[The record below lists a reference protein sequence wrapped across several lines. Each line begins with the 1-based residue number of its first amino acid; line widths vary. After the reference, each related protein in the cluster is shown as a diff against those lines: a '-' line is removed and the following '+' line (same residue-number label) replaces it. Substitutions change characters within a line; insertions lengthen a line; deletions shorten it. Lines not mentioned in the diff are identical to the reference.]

1 MSDWNYI
8 TDEKLRRVIDAL
20 NPFFTGGHQ
29 LSLVQLAD
37 IIAEIGYNEAT
48 LDLQDLEDFR
58 TTILSAAGASAVGST
73 DGTVQADID
82 DLESRLSE
90 IETGTVHADVQ
101 NIAGDGRDV
110 TAAMQSFLNGAAGK
124 TVVLGVDRNYGIT
137 TITIPANTTI
147 VSNGSKFT
155 KLTAS
160 STPAITCLGAIE
172 ADTLWLESV
181 GGASDAGIQFQGS
194 DISVGKVKVDFSA
207 ADSGSAGSVYGVY
220 VYSGSLTEI
229 TNVSIGTI
237 EVSDHA
243 YPFKTQNVDGIDVG
257 YVNLTNYRRGY
268 DCVDT
273 KNGVFYRAKV
283 SGKSP
288 SASGAAG
295 ENALLITAT
304 ADSESENLRFERW
317 VCSDAAEIT
326 FSIAGS
332 FRCRNIHF
340 NRCKSSKSG
349 AGGASAV
356 SGSALKV
363 LGNPT
368 GSVYHEDIYV
378 DDLLIEDC
386 GTAGTGTD
394 AFSAVQ
400 IGMVR
405 GGEFR
410 FRVRKNLNA
419 NSAKNG
425 FSVWASEDVHIY
437 PEVKD
442 VSTNAARFVTVSGY
456 PTTMT
461 DVIVHGGKL
470 NINNTAEDVAYF
482 ECGTGTFDN
491 VSIAEGCVI
500 TGGVSGTEHVAPGVG
515 GAYSNCS
522 VDIVRIRA
530 QTTSGNP
537 PTVNSDDIL
546 VKMVGP
552 LYGTVHTQGRDGSQV
567 TDTATGAYKIRK
579 AGVWTTL

>member
-48 LDLQDLEDFR
+48 LDLAILEDFR
-58 TTILSAAGASAVGST
+58 VDVLSPAGAATVGST
-73 DGTVQADID
+73 DGNVQT
-82 DLESRLSE
+82 DLDGLDARLTE
-90 IETGTVHADVQ
+90 IETGTVHADLA
-101 NIAGDGRDV
+101 NIAGDGTDV
-110 TAAMQSFLNGAAGK
+110 TTAMQNFLNGAAGK
-124 TVVLGVDRNYGIT
+124 TVILGVNKTYGIT
-137 TITIPANTTI
+137 TINIPDGTTI
-147 VSNGSKFT
+147 VSNGSKFR

-160 STPAITCLGAIE
+160 STPGIVCLGAIE
-172 ADTLWLESV
+172 ADTLWLASV
-181 GGASDAGIQFQGS
+181 GGASDAGIQFKAGN
-194 DISVGKVKVDFSA
+194 IAVGKIDLDFET

-220 VYSGSLTEI
+220 IYSGGATQIE
-229 TNVSIGTI
+229 NVQIGTI
-237 EVSDHA
+237 EVNDHA
-243 YPFKTQNVDGIDVG
+243 YPIKTQNVDGIDVG
-257 YVNLTNYRRGY
+257 FVDITNYRRGY

-273 KNGVFYRAKV
+273 KNGVFYRASV
-283 SGKSP
+283 AGKSP
-288 SASGAAG
+288 SATGAAG
-295 ENALLITAT
+295 ENALLITST

-326 FSIAGS
+326 FSVAGS

-356 SGSALKV
+356 AGSALKV

-378 DDLLIEDC
+378 DDMLIEDC

-470 NINNTAEDVAYF
+470 NINNTAEDVAHF

-491 VSIAEGCVI
+491 VSIVEGCVI

-522 VDIVRIRA
+522 LDIVRIRA
-530 QTTSGNP
+530 QTTTGNP
-537 PTVNSDDIL
+537 PTVNSNDIL
-546 VKMVGP
+546 VRMIGP
-552 LYGTVHTQGRDGSQV
+552 LYGTVHTQGSDGSQV

>member
-1 MSDWNYI
+1 MTDWNYLN
-8 TDEKLRRVIDAL
+8 DEKIRRVIDAL

-48 LDLQDLEDFR
+48 LDLQDLENFR
-58 TTILSAAGASAVGST
+58 STILSVVGAASVGST
-73 DGTVQADID
+73 DGNVQADID
-82 DLESRLSE
+82 NLDSRLTE
-90 IETGTVHADVQ
+90 METGTVHADVA
-101 NIAGDGRDV
+101 NINGDGSDV
-110 TAAMQSFLNGAAGK
+110 TTAMQTFLNGAAGK
-124 TVVLGVDRNYGIT
+124 TVVLGVNRTYGIT
-137 TITIPANTTI
+137 AINVPAGTTI
-147 VSNGSKFT
+147 VSNGSKFK
-155 KLTAS
+155 KLAAS

-172 ADTLWLESV
+172 ADVLWLDAL
-181 GGASDAGIQFQGS
+181 GGASDSGIYFKGS
-194 DISVGKVKVDFSA
+194 DIAVGKVKVDFAA
-207 ADSGSAGSVYGVY
+207 ADSGSAGAVYGVY
-220 VYSGSLTEI
+220 IYSGGAGKIE
-229 TNVSIGTI
+229 NVRLGMV

-243 YPFKTQNVDGIDVG
+243 YPFKTQNVDDIECGMVDI
-257 YVNLTNYRRGY
+257 LNYRRGY

-273 KNGVFYRAKV
+273 KNGVFYRGQL
-283 SGKSP
+283 SGKVAS
-288 SASGAAG
+288 STGASGD
-295 ENALLITAT
+295 NALLITST
-304 ADSESENLRFERW
+304 SDSASENLRFERW
-317 VCSDAAEIT
+317 IGADAGEIT
-326 FSIAGS
+326 FSIAGTN
-332 FRCRNIHF
+332 RCRNIHF
-340 NRCKSSKSG
+340 TRCKSRNSGFGG
-349 AGGASAV
+349 AGAV
-356 SGSALKV
+356 AGSALKV

-410 FRVRKNLNA
+410 FRVRKNA
-419 NSAKNG
+419 NTVSAKNG
-425 FSVWASEDVHIY
+425 FSVWSSEDVHIY

-442 VSTNAARFVTVSGY
+442 VSTNAARFIAVSGF
-456 PTTMT
+456 PATMT
-461 DVIVHGGKL
+461 DVLVHGGKL

-482 ECGTGTFDN
+482 DCQTSTFDN
-491 VSIAEGCVI
+491 VSITEGCVI

-515 GAYSNCS
+515 GAYTNCS
-522 VDIVRIRA
+522 LDIVRIRA

-537 PTVNSDDIL
+537 PTVNSNDIL
-546 VKMVGP
+546 VRMIGP